1 MLSSHN
7 SSFRSVLT
15 VSPRVGFLLLL
26 VAVMAFFPFSGQ
38 FVEADAAS
46 TSFNPTQVSLL
57 AIGESATITVETVD
71 VDADASGV
79 QINVQHS
86 ANLAVSNPAC
96 VGIFSAADFLIGPS
110 TVDGGTLFGC
120 AFLSETVSDTTGD
133 VMTYTLTR
141 VGDFDEEKI
150 TFLAGGP
157 QGLGFSVK
165 GISKGPG
172 EINRLS
178 VIGFLR
184 DDPPM
189 VNNNTESVSVGD
201 LPDESYVRSPINS
214 SETSEIVTPDARVQV
229 TVPQGAL
236 PANVGG
242 AVEIEVKNIE
252 VSITPD
258 APDNAVIVRAIELN
272 TLVNGA
278 VTPTDYL
285 EPVELVFILIEADL
299 ALVNGDTSRLVVLWF
314 NTETGAWEPID
325 ANYDSNPAPAG
336 SLVALLDHFSVYA
349 IGVTEPEKPQVTE
362 ATATPVSTTTPAP
375 EPATTAVPVTAPAP
389 TAGLVVTSAPATAA
403 TPTAIVVAQAEP
415 TPVATSVSEPTT
427 TTVPLAPAIPAAPA
441 PPSQPSAEPP
451 EPPPLAEV
459 PGGIGTTTIVIL
471 IIVGIAVLAGIGV
484 VAQNLIVRR
493 REA

>member
-1 MLSSHN
+1 M
-7 SSFRSVLT
+7 
-15 VSPRVGFLLLL
+15 LLL

-141 VGDFDEEKI
+141 VGDFDEENI

-157 QGLGFSVK
+157 QGLGFSIK

-272 TLVNGA
+272 TLVDGE
-278 VTPTDYL
+278 VTPTDYE
-285 EPVELVFILIEADL
+285 EPVELSTGVYGDDSDGDL
-299 ALVNGDTSRLVVLWF
+299 S
-314 NTETGAWEPID
+314 I
-325 ANYDSNPAPAG
+325 
-336 SLVALLDHFSVYA
+336 
-349 IGVTEPEKPQVTE
+349 
-362 ATATPVSTTTPAP
+362 
-375 EPATTAVPVTAPAP
+375 
-389 TAGLVVTSAPATAA
+389 AGLSIKTRIVSDSLTLGTDKRTLTVFCGDDEVATGGGFDQSSDYNVQMDFLSSLPITAA
-403 TPTAIVVAQAEP
+403 TSTGWSVTGYNKTNREQKMTVFVVCSSL
-415 TPVATSVSEPTT
+415 TH
-427 TTVPLAPAIPAAPA
+427 
-441 PPSQPSAEPP
+441 
-451 EPPPLAEV
+451 
-459 PGGIGTTTIVIL
+459 
-471 IIVGIAVLAGIGV
+471 
-484 VAQNLIVRR
+484 
-493 REA
+493 